1 MSLAAIEKKEESW
14 SVHLLP
20 TSPCS
25 WPALGSPFDT
35 MGFLALGG
43 KAFGTQSGQRKY
55 RDLEGHK
62 TEQGL
67 EVRKGKRHPLPP
79 SEKP

>member
-1 MSLAAIEKKEESW
+1 MVSSPAAYCPM
-14 SVHLLP
+14 LMA
-20 TSPCS
+20 
-25 WPALGSPFDT
+25 ALGSPLDT
-35 MGFLALGG
+35 IGFLALGG

-67 EVRKGKRHPLPP
+67 EVRKGKETPP
-79 SEKP
+79 ASF